1 MKDYFILMA
10 DIVDSRRSDQNKLMN
25 SFKKVIIETNHEN
38 KKLMLSPLTIT
49 LGDEFQGIVNSA
61 KAAAKLMFFIEE
73 KIIHL
78 NAGFKLRFVLVEGAI
93 DTPINN
99 TIAYEM
105 LGDGLTQARE
115 ALTVHKNSNV
125 RYYFNLRNAPKSEAL
140 VNSMFLYQSIVDDW
154 KVSKDYDLITNF
166 IKLRDYKLVAEQLGK
181 TRSQIWKREK
191 SLKIEEY
198 FSIKSVINY
207 IAELP

>member
-10 DIVDSRRSDQNKLMN
+10 DIVDSRRSDQNKLMTN
-25 SFKKVIIETNHEN
+25 FKIIINETNHKNNE
-38 KKLMLSPLTIT
+38 LMLSPLTIT
-49 LGDEFQGIVNSA
+49 LGDEFQGVVNSV
-61 KAAAKLMFFIEE
+61 KAAIKLMFFIEE

-78 NAGFKLRFVLVEGAI
+78 DAGFKLRYVLVEGKI
-93 DTPINN
+93 DTPINKN
-99 TIAYEM
+99 VAYEM

-115 ALTVHKNSNV
+115 ALNVHKKSNI
-125 RYYFNLRNAPKSEAL
+125 RYYFNLRNECKSEAL

-154 KVSKDYDLITNF
+154 KISKDYDLINKF

-198 FSIKSVINY
+198 FSVKSVINY